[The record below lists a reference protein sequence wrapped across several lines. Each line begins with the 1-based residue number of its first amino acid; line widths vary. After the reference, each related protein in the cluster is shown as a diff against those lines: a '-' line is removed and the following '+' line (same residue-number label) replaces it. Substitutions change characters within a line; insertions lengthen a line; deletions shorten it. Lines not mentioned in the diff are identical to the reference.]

1 MFIICCE
8 VLQGSCICW
17 CGVSRGG
24 TGSSSLCLSI
34 FFWKIKAF
42 FFFFLAIFSI
52 FCSFLLYQRLCCHA
66 VKVVWVLQSY
76 YYQHI
81 EISGKPQLG
90 DVGDHHQKITKIP
103 KNLPPVWSAMLV
115 SAVKCHISL
124 IESEMLPRSF
134 LFFWYLLFSIA
145 LGITHLSLKI
155 KSLLW
160 HKGLL
165 NSFWLSTRCS
175 FNVLKTQCQ
184 FIGYEQDIRVS
195 LITSFAK
202 GQVTHIC
209 WWSL

>member
-1 MFIICCE
+1 MK
-8 VLQGSCICW
+8 SCKDLVFVDVEFQEEEQVPPACAW
-17 CGVSRGG
+17 AYSSEKSR
-24 TGSSSLCLSI
+24 L
-34 FFWKIKAF
+34 F

-76 YYQHI
+76 YYQDI